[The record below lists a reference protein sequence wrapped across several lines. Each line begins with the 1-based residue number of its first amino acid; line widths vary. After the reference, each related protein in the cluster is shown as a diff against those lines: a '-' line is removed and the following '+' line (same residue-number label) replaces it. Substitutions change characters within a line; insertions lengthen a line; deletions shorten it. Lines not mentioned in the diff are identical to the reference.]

1 MSAIY
6 LAVSILAKPTLAS
19 LAAPAVPLHVRD
31 ECNQLQ
37 GFTGTWSVTHPGLD
51 PIVES
56 AVLSDLRGSIG
67 GRRSGSQALTVPS
80 VGENIP
86 GAGQ

>member
-6 LAVSILAKPTLAS
+6 LAVSIFAKPTLAS
-19 LAAPAVPLHVRD
+19 FAALTAPLHVGD
-31 ECNQLQ
+31 ESNQLQ
-37 GFTGTWSVTHPGLD
+37 GFTGTWSVTHAGLD

-56 AVLSDLRGSIG
+56 AVLSVLRGSID
-67 GRRSGSQALTVPS
+67 GRRSGSQAVTVPS

-86 GAGQ
+86 GVGQ